1 MTCQIFIERAGNA
14 VLLVAVVFILAILLA
29 ARDNR
34 RK

>member
-1 MTCQIFIERAGNA
+1 MTCQVFIERAGNA
-14 VLLVAVVFILAILLA
+14 VLLVFVVLILAVMLA